1 MKKSVNPNRE
11 ERLRQNLKAL
21 DLHKI
26 AEILP
31 EYTRQATQAE
41 VGYLAYLDH
50 LIGQEAA
57 WRHERMV
64 KYRIGAA
71 KLPFRKS
78 LSDYDFS
85 WPTRINKQKVLDLF
99 DLSFIEK
106 KSNAV
111 LIGQTG
117 LGKTHL
123 CIALAFAACEANIP
137 VRFTTAVGMVNHLS
151 AAMADHTLAPK
162 LKQYT
167 RPKLLVIDELGY
179 LPIDR
184 KGADLIFQVVSARYE
199 QGSIALTT
207 NRPFRH
213 WGDVLNDNTLASA
226 MIDRLGHHA
235 EVIVIEGKSYRMK
248 GKEKEADVSDKR

>member
-1 MKKSVNPNRE
+1 MKKSLNPNRE

-21 DLHKI
+21 DLQKI
-26 AEILP
+26 AEIFP

-50 LIGQEAA
+50 LIAQEAA

-99 DLSFIEK
+99 DLSFIQK

-123 CIALAFAACEANIP
+123 CVALAFAACEANIS
-137 VRFTTAVGMVNHLS
+137 VRFTTAVGMVNHLT
-151 AAMADHTLAPK
+151 AAMADHTLAPNSSS
-162 LKQYT
+162 T
-167 RPKLLVIDELGY
+167 RGPSCSSSTSWAICPSTG
-179 LPIDR
+179 R
-184 KGADLIFQVVSARYE
+184 GR
-199 QGSIALTT
+199 T
-207 NRPFRH
+207 
-213 WGDVLNDNTLASA
+213 
-226 MIDRLGHHA
+226 
-235 EVIVIEGKSYRMK
+235 SYSRSSPPATSR
-248 GKEKEADVSDKR
+248 GRSR